1 MGKCHYWKV
10 TASNQFDKDFR
21 KLESSEK
28 KRIFDSVRE
37 LAEAE
42 NPLSVPGVKSLYVDY
57 PGCHRQRVGKFR
69 VVFELLTG
77 EKVEVE
83 LCEHQKGVLN
93 IERVLAR
100 KDGYRR

>member
-1 MGKCHYWKV
+1 MGSCQHWKV
-10 TASNQFDKDFR
+10 TASKQFDKDFR
-21 KLESSEK
+21 KLGSSDK
-28 KRIFDSVRE
+28 QRIFDSVRE

-42 NPLSVPGVKSLYVDY
+42 NPLSVSGVKAVSVDY
-57 PGCHRQRVGKFR
+57 PGRHRQRVGKFR

-77 EKVEVE
+77 EEVEVE